1 MLIVIEGVVLPDRRK
16 VRPSDW
22 AEMLIEGA
30 GLAHFGP
37 NHKIHYEDDVEPATI
52 DGYASIIFDEAL
64 EQSQPEAYA
73 ELLHF
78 ATKNNLN
85 IFMKE
90 GTIQHQDG
98 CASREGRAPCD
109 PHLPAKEKCR
119 A

>member
-1 MLIVIEGVVLPDRRK
+1 
-16 VRPSDW
+16 
-22 AEMLIEGA
+22 MLIEGA

-52 DGYASIIFDEAL
+52 EGCASIIFDEAM
-64 EQSQPEAYA
+64 EQSHPVAYA

-90 GTIQHQDG
+90 GSISHKKDEENHHRRTG
-98 CASREGRAPCD
+98 SGRD
-109 PHLPAKEKCR
+109 LPKGN
-119 A
+119 